1 MNFNKFKLIL
11 SLFFS
16 IGFILEAQEDC
27 TLPQQ
32 VQINTGSNMTV
43 FVQDGVTSSLGLTSS
58 NPYIVATDGSGNI
71 FGSAD
76 ISSDGSQSSLS
87 VWGDDAITT
96 EIDGFSSNGSI
107 FYQII
112 DGNLLYDVNILGF
125 SSSFQSPNNFI
136 ANGLSSIT
144 SIEILLNCSGPEVE
158 LQEDCT
164 LPQQVQIN
172 TGSNMTVFVQDGVT
186 SSLGLTSSNPY
197 IVATDGSGNIF
208 GSADI
213 SSDGSQSSL
222 SVWGDDAITT
232 EVDGFSS
239 NGSIFYQII
248 DGNLLY
254 DVNILG
260 FSSSFQS
267 PNNFIA
273 NGLSSITSIEV
284 ILNCELPNLDGCTDQ
299 SACNYNLNATNDDGT
314 CEYAD
319 QICDSCVEGIVVD
332 NDSDNDGVCDND
344 EVLGCT
350 DEDACNYSEF
360 ATDNDGSCE
369 YADQICD

>member
-16 IGFILEAQEDC
+16 IGFILEA
-27 TLPQQ
+27 
-32 VQINTGSNMTV
+32 
-43 FVQDGVTSSLGLTSS
+43 
-58 NPYIVATDGSGNI
+58 
-71 FGSAD
+71 
-76 ISSDGSQSSLS
+76 
-87 VWGDDAITT
+87 
-96 EIDGFSSNGSI
+96 
-107 FYQII
+107 
-112 DGNLLYDVNILGF
+112 
-125 SSSFQSPNNFI
+125 
-136 ANGLSSIT
+136 
-144 SIEILLNCSGPEVE
+144 
-158 LQEDCT
+158 QEDCT

-284 ILNCELPNLDGCTDQ
+284 ILKCARPKVDGC
-299 SACNYNLNATNDDGT
+299 
-314 CEYAD
+314 AD
-319 QICDSCVEGIVVD
+319 RSG
-332 NDSDNDGVCDND
+332 
-344 EVLGCT
+344 
-350 DEDACNYSEF
+350 AHYK
-360 ATDNDGSCE
+360 
-369 YADQICD
+369 